1 MTTSINTVLI
11 NCSSPLEQFEVT
23 DLFYLSGPLLG
34 ANFLLTINTLSL
46 TLVTFFLLGMI
57 ETISYIART
66 LSLGLQLTANM
77 IGSLALIFLIFLL
90 FIIFDS
96 VNYTEFVIIYSF
108 LPTFIYNTDNNSQD
122 SQDVPNK
129 ETKVSAV
136 IIYSNTEVNRSQ
148 ILSDNKGSGGIYM

>member
-1 MTTSINTVLI
+1 
-11 NCSSPLEQFEVT
+11 
-23 DLFYLSGPLLG
+23 
-34 ANFLLTINTLSL
+34 
-46 TLVTFFLLGMI
+46 MI

-66 LSLGLQLTANM
+66 LSLGLRLTANM
-77 IGSLALIFLIFLL
+77 IGSLALIFLMFLL